1 MTIQSMNKKIL
12 LVEDEKMIREMYEIV
27 LKHEGYDVD
36 FAEDGEIAVQKLS
49 QPKPDYDLVLLDL
62 MMPKLDGIN
71 VLKIIKA
78 PDSPSRHIPVFLLTN
93 LGMDNLIK
101 EAMSHGADKFL
112 VKANYLP
119 KQVVDEIT
127 AFLKVQP
134 LLKVQPRL

>member
-1 MTIQSMNKKIL
+1 MNKKIL
-12 LVEDEKMIREMYEIV
+12 LVEDEKIIREMYEIV
-27 LKHEGYDVD
+27 LKHAGYDVD
-36 FAEDGEIAVQKLS
+36 FAEDGEVAVQKLS

-93 LGMDNLIK
+93 LGMENLIK

-127 AFLKVQP
+127 AFLKTQP
-134 LLKVQPRL
+134 QGTKVEP

>member
-1 MTIQSMNKKIL
+1 MNKKIL

-27 LKHEGYDVD
+27 LKHAGYAVD

-49 QPKPDYDLVLLDL
+49 QPNPDYDLVLLDL